1 MFGSGFRVSSLP
13 VKLRSRGMVPRAP
26 RSPDMSK
33 RDCCVCVCQ
42 FVYSWHAARGYP
54 SSASMQARAVMSF
67 HAAGWPMEPCSN
79 AEVNLICELRYG
91 TAPHPRESIATQT
104 QQRRQQVRQLTRNP
118 PCFILFLTYTL
129 GFLLTFRIP
138 VVVTREAGPRRKGKK
153 CVKRS
158 GIKFVL
164 GLTPQPLQVC
174 PRSKVA
180 NAFAL

>member
-1 MFGSGFRVSSLP
+1 MP

-91 TAPHPRESIATQT
+91 TRPPPKREYRNTNPAEKTAGEATYAESSLLHPIFDLHPWFPPHLQDPCGGHPRSG
-104 QQRRQQVRQLTRNP
+104 P
-118 PCFILFLTYTL
+118 PPQGEKVCQEIRYNICS
-129 GFLLTFRIP
+129 GSHIP
-138 VVVTREAGPRRKGKK
+138 T
-153 CVKRS
+153 
-158 GIKFVL
+158 
-164 GLTPQPLQVC
+164 
-174 PRSKVA
+174 VA
-180 NAFAL
+180 SLPS